1 MSSNFNHIQLFF
13 FRENMGELDPLRG
26 RLSGYLTEIAD
37 NIHSIQVIIF
47 SMKLRVNR
55 GTSGISLKIYIPY
68 NYILKRGRRQFRMDG
83 QLA

>member
-1 MSSNFNHIQLFF
+1 
-13 FRENMGELDPLRG
+13 MGELDPLRG

-47 SMKLRVNR
+47 SMKLRVNLHR